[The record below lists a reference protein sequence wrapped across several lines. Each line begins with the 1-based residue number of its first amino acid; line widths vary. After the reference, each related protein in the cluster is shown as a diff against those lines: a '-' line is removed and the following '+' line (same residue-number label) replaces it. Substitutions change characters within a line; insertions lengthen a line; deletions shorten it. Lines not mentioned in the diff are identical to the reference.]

1 MREGEARDPGLVV
14 QQVLR
19 RGRRFWDDYAAE
31 AESLLAQGKS
41 ADRAGAITVC
51 RKIVANYPR
60 TPAAEKARERLNELI
75 AAGEGERVEA
85 RVTICPWKGNKA
97 AAVSFTFDDAVP
109 NQIKYHVPLLEARG
123 FRGTFF
129 VHVDAIRR
137 GQRDNWEPWAEL
149 VKRGHEIG
157 SHTISHPR
165 LPELSGEQAERELA
179 ESKRII
185 GERVGVVPL
194 TLAYT
199 FAQHDD
205 EVRRL
210 TAKYYISAR
219 AGDVWVSPPTPR
231 DLYAV
236 PSFVP
241 VTKTPASEMNAWVD
255 AALET
260 GGWVV
265 EMIHGIEGQ
274 GWQPLP
280 KQRYEEHFDYVYS
293 LGSRL
298 WVAPYVEVVK
308 YVSERESAEMETREI
323 GQGKIVLRLR
333 DGLDDETYEEA
344 LTLRLEVPREWSMAE
359 VGQGDSEKKTVRCV
373 EEDDARVVYFDAVPD
388 RGDIVVSSAGS
399 PGT

>member
-1 MREGEARDPGLVV
+1 M
-14 QQVLR
+14 
-19 RGRRFWDDYAAE
+19 
-31 AESLLAQGKS
+31 
-41 ADRAGAITVC
+41 
-51 RKIVANYPR
+51 
-60 TPAAEKARERLNELI
+60 
-75 AAGEGERVEA
+75 
-85 RVTICPWKGNKA
+85 
-97 AAVSFTFDDAVP
+97 
-109 NQIKYHVPLLEARG
+109 
-123 FRGTFF
+123 
-129 VHVDAIRR
+129 
-137 GQRDNWEPWAEL
+137 
-149 VKRGHEIG
+149 
-157 SHTISHPR
+157 
-165 LPELSGEQAERELA
+165 
-179 ESKRII
+179 
-185 GERVGVVPL
+185 
-194 TLAYT
+194 
-199 FAQHDD
+199 
-205 EVRRL
+205 
-210 TAKYYISAR
+210 
-219 AGDVWVSPPTPR
+219 
-231 DLYAV
+231 
-236 PSFVP
+236 
-241 VTKTPASEMNAWVD
+241 
-255 AALET
+255 
-260 GGWVV
+260 